1 MFRRRR
7 RQNQEGSEPGDQGS
21 RYLLREKLL
30 SIGDD
35 FWIENDRGERVF
47 RVDAKVLRVR
57 DTVYIKDTDGTE
69 LIKLQKRL
77 LRARNTMAIERGDE
91 RVATVR
97 KAIIDP
103 LRDRFTI
110 DLASGGSMQAQG
122 NILDHE
128 YQITRDGIPVA
139 NISKRWF
146 RVRESYGVASDRART
161 TCSSSRW
168 QFASTTSPTD
178 RPVGASAVA
187 VVGGRRR
194 NHLHRGMPGRPK
206 STLYSCRSAR
216 CSCILVPAVPTRRAC
231 SRDLLCN

>member
-7 RQNQEGSEPGDQGS
+7 QDQAPRQGGGPVDQGA

-35 FWIENDRGERVF
+35 FWIENDRGERIF
-47 RVDAKVLRVR
+47 HVDAKVLRVR
-57 DTVYIKDTDGTE
+57 DTVLIKDRDGNE

-77 LRARNTMAIERGDE
+77 LRARNTMVIERGGQTIAK
-91 RVATVR
+91 VK
-97 KAIIDP
+97 KAIIAP

-110 DLASGGSMQAQG
+110 ELAGGGSLEAQG

-146 RVRESYGVASDRART
+146 RIRESYGVSIAPGQDDAL
-161 TCSSSRW
+161 
-168 QFASTTSPTD
+168 
-178 RPVGASAVA
+178 VLAVA
-187 VVGGRRR
+187 VCID
-194 NHLHRGMPGRPK
+194 HL
-206 STLYSCRSAR
+206 T
-216 CSCILVPAVPTRRAC
+216 
-231 SRDLLCN
+231 D

>member
-7 RQNQEGSEPGDQGS
+7 RQDQEGSEPADQGS

-69 LIKLQKRL
+69 LVKLQKRL
-77 LRARNTMAIERGDE
+77 LRARDTMAIERGDE
-91 RVATVR
+91 RVATIR

-103 LRDRFTI
+103 LRARFTI
-110 DLASGGSMQAQG
+110 DLAGGGSLQAQG

-128 YQITRDGIPVA
+128 SQISRDGVPVA

-146 RVRESYGVASDRART
+146 RVRESYGVAVAPGQDDALVLAVT
-161 TCSSSRW
+161 VCIDHL
-168 QFASTTSPTD
+168 TD
-178 RPVGASAVA
+178 
-187 VVGGRRR
+187 
-194 NHLHRGMPGRPK
+194 
-206 STLYSCRSAR
+206 
-216 CSCILVPAVPTRRAC
+216 
-231 SRDLLCN
+231 

>member
-7 RQNQEGSEPGDQGS
+7 RDPEGGQPGDQGS

-35 FWIENDRGERVF
+35 FWIEDDQGRRIF

-57 DTVYIKDTDGTE
+57 DTVVIKDMDGNE
-69 LIKLQKRL
+69 LVRLRKKL
-77 LRARNTMAIERGDE
+77 LRARDTMGIERGGD
-91 RVATVR
+91 RIATVR
-97 KAIIDP
+97 KAIIAP

-110 DLASGGSMQAQG
+110 DLAGGGELEAQG

-146 RVRESYGVASDRART
+146 RVRESYGVAVAPGQDDAL
-161 TCSSSRW
+161 
-168 QFASTTSPTD
+168 
-178 RPVGASAVA
+178 VLAVT
-187 VVGGRRR
+187 VCID
-194 NHLHRGMPGRPK
+194 HL
-206 STLYSCRSAR
+206 T
-216 CSCILVPAVPTRRAC
+216 
-231 SRDLLCN
+231 N